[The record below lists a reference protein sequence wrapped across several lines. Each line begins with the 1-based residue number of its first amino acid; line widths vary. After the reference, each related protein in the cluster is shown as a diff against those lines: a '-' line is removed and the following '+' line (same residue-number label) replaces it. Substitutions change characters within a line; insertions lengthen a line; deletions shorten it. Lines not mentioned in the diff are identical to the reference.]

1 VTAQAL
7 ESFVAGVRLLSLDAG
22 NTVIFMDHARIAR
35 IVGEEGSEVSAETLI
50 RCEGEA
56 KRLLDDGYGE
66 RPRWE
71 FEGQP
76 GGLGWGK
83 MIGTMLVQSGIDRA
97 RVPSLLARLWKS
109 HMELNLWC
117 LVPAGLGPALDSVRA
132 VEVKVVLVSNSEGT
146 HEAFFARLGI
156 GKHFDLLVDSGKV
169 GVEKPDPGIW
179 QIALAA
185 YPTPA
190 DRVLHLGDTY
200 ATDIAGAKALGF
212 RAGLIDPFG
221 HYEGRHQD
229 VQRVPGVVEVA
240 EAIVRT
246 ASRLGASA

>member
-1 VTAQAL
+1 VTSQSL
-7 ESFVAGVRLLSLDAG
+7 DSFVSGVRLLSLDAG

-35 IVGEEGSEVSAETLI
+35 LVGEAGHQVTALTLV

-56 KRLLDDGYGE
+56 KQLLDDGHGE

-71 FEGQP
+71 FETRP

-83 MIGTMLVQSGIDRA
+83 MIGTMLVRAGIDPA
-97 RVPSLLARLWKS
+97 ALPSLLARLWES

-117 LVPAGLGPALDSVRA
+117 LVPPGMGAALDAIRA
-132 VEVKVVLVSNSEGT
+132 LGVKVVLVSNSEGT
-146 HEAFFARLGI
+146 HEVFFARLGI
-156 GKHFDLLVDSGKV
+156 AKHFDLLVDSGKV
-169 GVEKPDPGIW
+169 GVEKPHPGIW

-185 YPTPA
+185 YPTPH

-200 ATDIAGAKALGF
+200 ATDIAGAQSLGF
-212 RAGLIDPFG
+212 RAGLIDPFA
-221 HYEGRHQD
+221 HYEGRHPD

-246 ASRLGASA
+246 ASRFGTSA